1 MAKRASCW
9 RMMRDIPFSSKP
21 ILAIRT
27 LLDHEKRARV
37 SVMHDIIDWV
47 GGSPFEFVN
56 FELLES

>member
-1 MAKRASCW
+1 
-9 RMMRDIPFSSKP
+9 MMRDIPFSSKP